1 MSKKQATV
9 EASGVTQR
17 SPCDWTADTR
27 GDGGNDSDALI
38 GLIHVSTFSQERL
51 VNGPITA
58 SESTP
63 PNAGEN
69 INAFNT
75 VMMSVERVSVACVV
89 TTHSL
94 SDCYIRKSLI
104 I

>member
-63 PNAGEN
+63 PAPTFQ
-69 INAFNT
+69 INKK
-75 VMMSVERVSVACVV
+75 
-89 TTHSL
+89 
-94 SDCYIRKSLI
+94 RKTDNVIDMAMFTRCLV
-104 I
+104 

>member
-63 PNAGEN
+63 PIQKLQKL
-69 INAFNT
+69 INEWSNH
-75 VMMSVERVSVACVV
+75 SV
-89 TTHSL
+89 
-94 SDCYIRKSLI
+94 
-104 I
+104 